1 MAHLLKIRSLGPDE
15 WRTFR
20 EVRLAALQD
29 APYAFGST
37 WKSEKDRGEVEWR
50 QAVAS
55 RQRFVA
61 LQGGRVVGMA
71 AGGESNSTT
80 TAALTS
86 LWVEPALRG
95 GGVGDQLVVAV
106 LAWAKTTG
114 FSKVL
119 LWVTE
124 GNSHAEALYERNGFI
139 RTGEVIDQPRREFEM
154 SVEL

>member
-1 MAHLLKIRSLGPDE
+1 LK
-15 WRTFR
+15 
-20 EVRLAALQD
+20 D

-37 WKSEKDRGEVEWR
+37 LRSEEGRSEAEWR

-61 LQGGRVVGMA
+61 IQGERVVGMA
-71 AGGESNSTT
+71 AGGESNSTS

-86 LWVEPALRG
+86 LWVEPASRG

-106 LAWAKTTG
+106 LAWAKTVG
-114 FSKVL
+114 FSQVL

>member
-1 MAHLLKIRSLGPDE
+1 MAHLMKIRSLSPDE
-15 WRTFR
+15 WRMFR

-37 WKSEKDRGEVEWR
+37 WEGEKDRTEAEWR
-50 QAVAS
+50 QAIAS
-55 RQRFVA
+55 RKRFVA
-61 LQGGRVVGMA
+61 VQGEQVVGMA
-71 AGGESNSTT
+71 AGGESNSTS

-86 LWVEPALRG
+86 LWVEPASRG
-95 GGVGDQLVVAV
+95 GGFGDQLVIAV
-106 LAWAKTTG
+106 LAWARAAG
-114 FSKVL
+114 FSQVL

-124 GNSHAEALYERNGFI
+124 GNSHAEALYERNGFT